1 MMTTSL
7 APLTSPVIDVHIG
20 PNEIAAGLAG
30 DVLRGLTAQPRTL
43 PPKWLYD
50 DRGSE
55 LFDAIT
61 RLPEYYPTECERRI
75 LVDNAPLIA
84 RRSAAD
90 TMIELGSG
98 TSDKTRALLDA
109 FTTTGELQR
118 FVPFDVSEAT
128 LRWAAAVLAES
139 YPDIEIHGVVGDY
152 ERHLG
157 ELPTGGRRMVAFL
170 GGTIGNLRAAE
181 RHTFLSD
188 LAATMRPGDS
198 LLLGTDLVKD
208 AARLVVAYDDPQGVT
223 AQFNLNV
230 LSVINREL
238 DADFDLSAFRHEARW
253 NAAAEWVEMHL
264 VAAGQQ
270 TVNVRE
276 IALTLDFADG
286 DSIWTEISTKFRR
299 QRVADELAAAGF
311 DVAEWMTDPAGDFA
325 VSLSFRR

>member
-1 MMTTSL
+1 MMTVSL
-7 APLTSPVIDVHIG
+7 APAIDVHIG

-30 DVLRGLTAQPRTL
+30 DVLRGLTARPRTL
-43 PPKWLYD
+43 PPKWMYD

-61 RLPEYYPTECERRI
+61 RLREYYPTECERRI
-75 LVDNAPLIA
+75 LVDNAALIA

-109 FTTTGELQR
+109 FSATGQLRR

-128 LRWAAAVLAES
+128 LRWAAAVLAEC

-170 GGTIGNLRAAE
+170 GGTIGNLRPDE
-181 RHTFLSD
+181 RHAFLSD
-188 LAATMRPGDS
+188 LASTMRPGDS

-230 LSVINREL
+230 LSVMNREL
-238 DADFDLSAFRHEARW
+238 GADFDLPAFRHEARW
-253 NAAAEWVEMHL
+253 NAASEWIEMHL
-264 VAAGQQ
+264 IATRAQ
-270 TVNVRE
+270 TVHIPSLGLR
-276 IALTLDFADG
+276 LDFDRG
-286 DSIWTEISTKFRR
+286 ESIWTEISAKFRR
-299 QRVADELAAAGF
+299 QRVAAELAAAGF
-311 DVAEWMTDPAGDFA
+311 GIAEWMTDPAGDFA

>member
-1 MMTTSL
+1 MTTTL
-7 APLTSPVIDVHIG
+7 APIVDVHLG
-20 PNEIAAGLAG
+20 PEDIAAGLAG
-30 DVLRGLTAQPRTL
+30 DVLRGLTAEPRTL

-75 LVDNAPLIA
+75 LVDNAALIA

-109 FTTTGELQR
+109 FTATAQLQR

-152 ERHLG
+152 EHHLA

-170 GGTIGNLRAAE
+170 GGTIGNLRPDE
-181 RHTFLSD
+181 RHAFLSD
-188 LAATMRPGDS
+188 LAAMMRPGDS

-208 AARLVVAYDDPQGVT
+208 AARLVVAYDDPHGVT
-223 AQFNLNV
+223 AQFNRNV

-238 DADFDLSAFRHEARW
+238 GADFDLSGFRHEARW
-253 NAAAEWVEMHL
+253 NAVDEWIEMHL
-264 VAAGQQ
+264 VATRAQ
-270 TVNVRE
+270 TVRVPSLGLSL
-276 IALTLDFADG
+276 AFADS
-286 DSIWTEISTKFRR
+286 DSIWTEISAKFRH
-299 QRVADELAAAGF
+299 QRVAEELAAAGF
-311 DVAEWMTDPAGDFA
+311 DIAEWMTDPAGDFA

>member
-1 MMTTSL
+1 MTTTL
-7 APLTSPVIDVHIG
+7 APQIDVYLG
-20 PNEIAAGLAG
+20 PDEVGAGLAG

-75 LVDNAPLIA
+75 LVDNAALIA

-90 TMIELGSG
+90 TLIELGSG

-109 FTTTGELQR
+109 FTATGQLKR

-128 LRWAAAVLAES
+128 LRWAAAVLAET
-139 YPDIEIHGVVGDY
+139 YPDIDVHGVVGDY
-152 ERHLG
+152 ERHLT

-170 GGTIGNLRAAE
+170 GGTIGNLRPDE
-181 RHTFLSD
+181 RHVFLTD
-188 LAATMRPGDS
+188 LSATMRSGDS
-198 LLLGTDLVKD
+198 LVLGTDLVKD
-208 AARLVVAYDDPQGVT
+208 PARLVVAYDDPQGVT

-253 NAAAEWVEMHL
+253 NAAAEWIEMHL
-264 VAAGQQ
+264 VATHAQ
-270 TVNVRE
+270 TAHVQSLGLR
-276 IALTLDFADG
+276 LDFARG
-286 DSIWTEISTKFRR
+286 DSIWTEISAKFRR

-311 DVAEWMTDPAGDFA
+311 DLAEWMTDPAGDFA